1 MSRLEIKEIK
11 GNKYVYIRDKFKV
24 NSKTEDITLYV
35 GPLGKITLSE
45 FIQKIGELFTIR
57 LKKFTD
63 YWLSRDARYL
73 DRTRAFDVEVLHLS
87 YRFFRRYYPD
97 EAKRYESSVFVR
109 YVQGTTAIEGNT
121 ITRRQAEELL
131 EHGLTPA
138 GKSLR
143 EVYEIANFKNLGDYL
158 QNYKGDITDAFIKKM
173 HEILMQNILE
183 SPGEYRRV
191 QVLIEKAEYEPPPA
205 FEVPHLM
212 NDLIKWYKNNKSK
225 MHPFE
230 LAVLLHTKF
239 VTIHPFAD
247 GNGRVARALMNF
259 ILNRDGYPTLC
270 IGMEEREA
278 YLDAVAE
285 GNKEEYGPIIDF
297 MYRLYT
303 GQHRDVCDEI
313 HGKIEK
319 GKIKDFP
326 ESQELVKQFFE
337 LKA

>member
-1 MSRLEIKEIK
+1 M
-11 GNKYVYIRDKFKV
+11 
-24 NSKTEDITLYV
+24 
-35 GPLGKITLSE
+35 
-45 FIQKIGELFTIR
+45 QR

-73 DRTRAFDVEVLHLS
+73 DKRKAFDVEALHLS
-87 YRFFRRYYPD
+87 YRFFRSYYPD
-97 EAKRYESSVFVR
+97 EVKRYVSSVFVS

-121 ITRRQAEELL
+121 ITPRQAEELL

-143 EVYEIANFKNLGDYL
+143 EVYEIANFKNFHDYL
-158 QNYKGDITDAFIKKM
+158 RSYNGDITEDFIKKV

-183 SPGEYRRV
+183 SPGDYRRV
-191 QVLIEKAEYEPPPA
+191 QVLIEKAEYEPPPV
-205 FEVPHLM
+205 FEVPSLM
-212 NDLIKWYKNNKSK
+212 KNLIKWYKTNKSK

-247 GNGRVARALMNF
+247 GNGRAARALMNF
-259 ILNRDGYPTLC
+259 ILNRDGYPTLY

-278 YLDAVAE
+278 YMDAVAE

-326 ESQELVKQFFE
+326 ESEELVKQFFE